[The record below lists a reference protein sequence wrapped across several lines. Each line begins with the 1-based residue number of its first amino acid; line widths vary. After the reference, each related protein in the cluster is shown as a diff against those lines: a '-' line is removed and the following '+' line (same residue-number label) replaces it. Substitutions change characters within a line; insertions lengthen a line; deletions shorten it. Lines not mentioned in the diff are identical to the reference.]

1 MKINKTHQS
10 LLDKSISSMLSA
22 IEIYN
27 KPDFKYREETF
38 SILAINAWELL
49 LKARLLQKSSYK
61 MAAIYQLE
69 SKLKKDGSKSKLFKA
84 KINRSGNAMTIGL
97 PETILRLS
105 RKGVSLNKNLITSI
119 RSLIELRD
127 NAIHFHNTDDI
138 SKEIQEL
145 GFATI
150 KNYMNI
156 VKQWDLRIDLSQYNF
171 YLMPLAYV
179 DSRVESDAILTEE
192 VKNYLNYLKG
202 KVTQADHDD
211 KEFDVA
217 IGIDINFK
225 KANAIESIPMR
236 FDENGVGVHLSEEDV
251 RKKYPFVYKDI
262 PTKAKLRYS
271 NFKQGPGFNAI
282 MKIIKADKKLCYVR
296 LLDPKNPKTSKKPF
310 YSSNVWKEL
319 DKHYSKSIAKSN

>member
-1 MKINKTHQS
+1 MKINKTYQS

-38 SILAINAWELL
+38 SILSINAWELL
-49 LKARLLQKSSYK
+49 LKARLLQKNSYR
-61 MAAIYQLE
+61 MNSIYQYE
-69 SKLKKDGSKSKLFKA
+69 PKLKKDGTKSKVLKV
-84 KINRSGNAMTIGL
+84 KLNRSGNPMTIGL

-105 RKGVSLNKNLITSI
+105 RKKEPLNSNLLASI

-145 GFATI
+145 GFACI
-150 KNYMNI
+150 KNYMSI

-179 DSRVESDAILTEE
+179 DSKIKSDAILTDE
-192 VKNYLNYLKG
+192 VKNYLNFLKG
-202 KVTQADHDD
+202 KVKQADEDETD
-211 KEFDVA
+211 FDVA

-225 KANAIESIPMR
+225 KASAIESIGMR
-236 FDENGVGVHLSEEDV
+236 FDEKGVAVNLSEEDV
-251 RKKYPFVYKDI
+251 RKTFPYVYKDI
-262 PTKAKLRYS
+262 TTKARTRYS
-271 NFKQGPGFNAI
+271 NFKQGTSFNLL
-282 MKIIKADKKLCYVR
+282 MKNIKKDKKLCYVR
-296 LLDPKNPKTSKKPF
+296 LLDTKNPKSFKRDF
-310 YSSNVWKEL
+310 YSTNVWKEL
-319 DKHYSKSIAKSN
+319 DKHYKKSSNSK

>member
-1 MKINKTHQS
+1 MKINKTYQS
-10 LLDKSISSMLSA
+10 LLDKSINSMLSA

-61 MAAIYQLE
+61 MTSIYQLE
-69 SKLKKDGSKSKLFKA
+69 PKMKKDGTKSKLFQTKV
-84 KINRSGNAMTIGL
+84 NRSGNAMTIGL

-105 RKGVSLNKNLITSI
+105 RKGVLLNKNLITSI

-150 KNYMNI
+150 KNYMSI

-179 DSRVESDAILTEE
+179 DSKVESEAILTEE
-192 VKNYLNYLKG
+192 VKNYLTYLKA
-202 KVTQADHDD
+202 KVTQADDDD

-251 RKKYPFVYKDI
+251 RKKYPYVHKDI
-262 PTKAKLRYS
+262 TTKAKLRYS
-271 NFKQGPGFNAI
+271 NFKQGKSFNTV
-282 MKIIKADKKLCYVR
+282 MKGIKMDKKLCHVR
-296 LLDPKNPKTSKKPF
+296 LLDPKKPKSTKRTF

-319 DKHYSKSIAKSN
+319 DKNYKKL

>member
-1 MKINKTHQS
+1 
-10 LLDKSISSMLSA
+10 MLSA

-38 SILAINAWELL
+38 SILAINSWELL
-49 LKARLLQKSSYK
+49 LKARLLQICGYR
-61 MAAIYQLE
+61 MTAIYQQE
-69 SKLKKDGSKSKLFKA
+69 AKEKKDGTKSKILKT
-84 KINRSGNAMTIGL
+84 KVNRSGNAMTIGL

-150 KNYMNI
+150 KNYMSI

-179 DSRVESDAILTEE
+179 DSKIESEAILTEE

-202 KVTQADHDD
+202 KVTQADDD

-262 PTKAKLRYS
+262 TTKAKIRYS
-271 NFKQGPGFNAI
+271 NFKQGSNFNSL
-282 MKIIKADKKLCYVR
+282 MKRIKLNKKLCYVR
-296 LLDPKNPKTSKKPF
+296 LLDPKNPKTTKKPF

-319 DKHYSKSIAKSN
+319 DKHYTKVSVKTT

>member
-1 MKINKTHQS
+1 MRINKTYQS

-38 SILAINAWELL
+38 SILAINSWELL
-49 LKARLLQKSSYK
+49 LKAILLQKSGYRMTS
-61 MAAIYQLE
+61 IYQQE
-69 SKLKKDGSKSKLFKA
+69 FKIKKDGTKSKVLKT
-84 KINRSGNAMTIGL
+84 KVNRSGNATTIGL

-105 RKGVSLNKNLITSI
+105 RKGVSLNKNLIASI

-150 KNYMNI
+150 KNYMSI
-156 VKQWDLRIDLSQYNF
+156 IKQWDLRIDLSQYNF

-179 DSRVESDAILTEE
+179 DSKIESDAILTEE

-202 KVTQADHDD
+202 KVTQADDDD

-217 IGIDINFK
+217 IGIDISFK

-251 RKKYPFVYKDI
+251 RKKFPYVYKDI
-262 PTKAKLRYS
+262 TTKAKTRYS
-271 NFKQGPGFNAI
+271 NFKQGPSFNSI
-282 MKIIKADKKLCYVR
+282 MKRIKTNNKLCHVR
-296 LLDPKNPKTSKKPF
+296 LLDPKNPKSSKKPF
-310 YSSNVWKEL
+310 YSTNVWIEL
-319 DKHYSKSIAKSN
+319 DNYYKKV

>member
-1 MKINKTHQS
+1 MKVNKTYQS

-38 SILAINAWELL
+38 SILAVNSWELL

-61 MAAIYQLE
+61 MTSIYQLE
-69 SKLKKDGSKSKLFKA
+69 SKLKKDGSKSKLTKP
-84 KINRSGNAMTIGL
+84 KCNRSGNPMTIGL

-105 RKGVSLNKNLITSI
+105 RKGVSLNENLITSI

-145 GFATI
+145 GFACI
-150 KNYMNI
+150 KNYMSI

-171 YLMPLAYV
+171 YLMPLAYI
-179 DSRVESDAILTEE
+179 DSKVESDAILTDE
-192 VKNYLNYLKG
+192 VKNYLTYLKA
-202 KVTQADHDD
+202 KVTKADNED

-217 IGIDINFK
+217 IGIDISFK
-225 KANAIESIPMR
+225 KANVIESIPMR
-236 FDENGVGVHLSEEDV
+236 FDKDGIDVHLSEEDV
-251 RKKYPFVYKDI
+251 RKKFPFVHKEI
-262 PTKAKLRYS
+262 TTKAKERYS
-271 NFKQGPGFNAI
+271 NFKQGIRFNAI
-282 MKIIKADKKLCYVR
+282 MKGIKLDKKLCHIR
-296 LLDPKNPKTSKKPF
+296 LLDPEKPKSTKKTF

-319 DKHYSKSIAKSN
+319 DKNYKKL